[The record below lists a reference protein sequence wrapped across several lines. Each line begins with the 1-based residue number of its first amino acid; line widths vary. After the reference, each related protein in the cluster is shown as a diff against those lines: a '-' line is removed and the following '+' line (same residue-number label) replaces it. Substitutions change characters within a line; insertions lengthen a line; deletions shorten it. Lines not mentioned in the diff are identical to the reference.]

1 MSYHFF
7 EDYHHHHHPP
17 VKGLDALVS
26 LVMELTIDRL
36 VVLVH
41 HLERVRPVPGET
53 LYSSSACSPVSPAS
67 PFPLFPF
74 CLTVHILPV
83 HESVAIGGSTIRK
96 QEGDLTIQCHSNG
109 GDICKTW

>member
-41 HLERVRPVPGET
+41 HLECVRPVPGET
-53 LYSSSACSPVSPAS
+53 LYSSFGIVLFPCLPFS
-67 PFPLFPF
+67 PFPLLVF
-74 CLTVHILPV
+74 V
-83 HESVAIGGSTIRK
+83 
-96 QEGDLTIQCHSNG
+96 
-109 GDICKTW
+109 

>member
-41 HLERVRPVPGET
+41 HLECVRPVPGET
-53 LYSSSACSPVSPAS
+53 LYSSFGIILFPCLSCLPLSPVSWFLSDGAY
-67 PFPLFPF
+67 
-74 CLTVHILPV
+74 
-83 HESVAIGGSTIRK
+83 STR
-96 QEGDLTIQCHSNG
+96 S
-109 GDICKTW
+109 